1 VRIASRFARRNP
13 PAVAAAVLAFASA
26 AVTAFWL
33 LGGTLGLD
41 TVGGEIEEQARER
54 SAAAL
59 TVLAVTLVA
68 KLAAGALALALAA
81 SPKRSLTTLGL
92 VGGVGL
98 ALYGGVLVI
107 AGALALAG
115 VGDSSGRD
123 EYALRWHVFFWD
135 LWFFVW
141 GVALALAAV
150 RARRQGVRFRHES
163 DPRRAAR
170 IQAPGA
176 HDEGRAQGEAQGP
189 WTRASGEAARDR
201 ATRWR

>member
-1 VRIASRFARRNP
+1 VRIASRFVGRNP
-13 PAVAAAVLAFASA
+13 PAVAAAGLAFASA

-41 TVGGEIEEQARER
+41 TVGGEIEKQARER

-59 TVLAVTLVA
+59 SVLAVTLVA
-68 KLAAGALALALAA
+68 KLAAGGLALALAG
-81 SPKRSLTTLGL
+81 SRTPDRRLINLGL
-92 VGGVGL
+92 VGGAGL

-135 LWFFVW
+135 LWFLVW
-141 GVALALAAV
+141 GVALALGAA
-150 RARRQGVRFRHES
+150 RARRRGSARAGADDHHGR
-163 DPRRAAR
+163 RRAR
-170 IQAPGA
+170 RRDAPP
-176 HDEGRAQGEAQGP
+176 HR
-189 WTRASGEAARDR
+189 S
-201 ATRWR
+201 

>member
-1 VRIASRFARRNP
+1 VHTVALISSPFAQRNS

-26 AVTAFWL
+26 AVTGFWL

-59 TVLAVTLVA
+59 AVVAVTLLA
-68 KLAAGALALALAA
+68 KLAAGGLALALAD
-81 SPKRSLTTLGL
+81 SRTRGKRVVINLGL
-92 VGGVGL
+92 VGGFGL

-115 VGDSSGRD
+115 VGDSAGRD

-135 LWFFVW
+135 PWFFVW

-150 RARRQGVRFRHES
+150 RARR
-163 DPRRAAR
+163 DRRTSVDA
-170 IQAPGA
+170 
-176 HDEGRAQGEAQGP
+176 EV
-189 WTRASGEAARDR
+189 SG
-201 ATRWR
+201 

>member
-1 VRIASRFARRNP
+1 M
-13 PAVAAAVLAFASA
+13 LAFASA

-41 TVGGEIEEQARER
+41 TVGGEIEEQARKR

-59 TVLAVTLVA
+59 AVLAVTLLA
-68 KLAAGALALALAA
+68 KLAAGGLALALADFRREG
-81 SPKRSLTTLGL
+81 KRSVITLGL

-115 VGDSSGRD
+115 VGDSAGRD

-141 GVALALAAV
+141 GVALALAALRV
-150 RARRQGVRFRHES
+150 RRLGGTSVDAE
-163 DPRRAAR
+163 
-170 IQAPGA
+170 
-176 HDEGRAQGEAQGP
+176 
-189 WTRASGEAARDR
+189 ASG
-201 ATRWR
+201 

>member
-1 VRIASRFARRNP
+1 
-13 PAVAAAVLAFASA
+13 VLAFASA

-41 TVGGEIEEQARER
+41 TVGGEVEEQARER

-59 TVLAVTLVA
+59 AVLAVTLVA
-68 KLAAGALALALAA
+68 KVAAGGLALALAD
-81 SPKRSLTTLGL
+81 PRTRGKRVVINLGL
-92 VGGVGL
+92 VAGFGL

-107 AGALALAG
+107 AGGLALAG
-115 VGDSSGRD
+115 VGDSAGRD

-150 RARRQGVRFRHES
+150 RARRKGTPSVRAEVRRGRRQAQRH
-163 DPRRAAR
+163 D
-170 IQAPGA
+170 APPN
-176 HDEGRAQGEAQGP
+176 R
-189 WTRASGEAARDR
+189 S
-201 ATRWR
+201 

>member
-1 VRIASRFARRNP
+1 VSIALRFARRNP
-13 PAVAAAVLAFASA
+13 PALAAAVLAFASA

-41 TVGGEIEEQARER
+41 TVGGEIEKQARER

-59 TVLAVTLVA
+59 SVLAVTLVA
-68 KLAAGALALALAA
+68 KLAAGGLALALAD
-81 SPKRSLTTLGL
+81 SRTSDKRSLSTLGL
-92 VGGVGL
+92 VIGAAL

-141 GVALALAAV
+141 GVALALGAA
-150 RARRQGVRFRHES
+150 RARRRGSARADADAH
-163 DPRRAAR
+163 PGRRPVHR
-170 IQAPGA
+170 RDAPPN
-176 HDEGRAQGEAQGP
+176 R
-189 WTRASGEAARDR
+189 S
-201 ATRWR
+201 

>member
-1 VRIASRFARRNP
+1 LPANGRILVISSRSAECNP

-59 TVLAVTLVA
+59 AVLVVTLLA
-68 KLAAGALALALAA
+68 KLAAGGLALALAE
-81 SPKRSLTTLGL
+81 SRTRGKRSVITLGL

-107 AGALALAG
+107 AVALALAG
-115 VGDSSGRD
+115 VVDSAGGD

-135 LWFFVW
+135 VWFFVW
-141 GVALALAAV
+141 GVALTLAAV
-150 RARRQGVRFRHES
+150 RARRL
-163 DPRRAAR
+163 
-170 IQAPGA
+170 GA
-176 HDEGRAQGEAQGP
+176 TSVDAEAS
-189 WTRASGEAARDR
+189 R
-201 ATRWR
+201 